1 MRYDVRDWGGTYAM
15 LLNAWR
21 AWAAN
26 ARACWYGE
34 NGSNLSWV
42 ADKGGLMVESR
53 QIISTVRVE
62 TSR

>member
-1 MRYDVRDWGGTYAM
+1 M

-34 NGSNLSWV
+34 IGSNLSWV
-42 ADKGGLMVESR
+42 ADEEGLMVESR